1 MLRWVLLHNPY
12 HIVVINRHFQI
23 WEWAHH
29 QLHHLEHPVRTLA
42 TLEVKTERTYLPEV
56 VVVAGL
62 LVVDI
67 NVVTLLLCL
76 RLRRPQRSP
85 SRNEQHLDSNSQFQ
99 VLLVRHQLN
108 ELTVHLEKIKMDKV
122 KAHQTMCLL
131 VLASVAEEVAVV
143 TDEARVLLSAPM
155 DEAALPSAE
164 VVHSSFLQAKQLQ
177 MPVLEVNKVTTSKD
191 GAALPVTIET
201 PPETSRAT
209 GETSLKAHPHKTN
222 KVEWVIFNNN
232 RVLSS
237 QATETVVQ

>member
-1 MLRWVLLHNPY
+1 
-12 HIVVINRHFQI
+12 
-23 WEWAHH
+23 
-29 QLHHLEHPVRTLA
+29 
-42 TLEVKTERTYLPEV
+42 LEVTTERTYLPEV
-56 VVVAGL
+56 IVVAGL

-108 ELTVHLEKIKMDKV
+108 ELIVHLEKIRVVKV
-122 KAHQTMCLL
+122 KAHQTMCPL

-143 TDEARVLLSAPM
+143 TDEARVLLLAPM
-155 DEAALPSAE
+155 DEAALPSVE
-164 VVHSSFLQAKQLQ
+164 VVHSSSLQVKQPQ
-177 MPVLEVNKVTTSKD
+177 MPVLEVNRAITSKD
-191 GAALPVTIET
+191 VAALPVTIET
-201 PPETSRAT
+201 LPETSRAT

-222 KVEWVIFNNN
+222 KVEWVIFNSN

-237 QATETVVQ
+237 QATETVVP